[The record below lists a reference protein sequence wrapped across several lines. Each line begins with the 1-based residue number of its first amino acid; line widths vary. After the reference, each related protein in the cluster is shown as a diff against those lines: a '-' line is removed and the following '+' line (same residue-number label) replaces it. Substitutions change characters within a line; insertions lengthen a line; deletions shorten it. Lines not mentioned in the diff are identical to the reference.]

1 MLQITGHII
10 CLQAMVRGQ
19 GGVATA
25 PHLAAGVTVGADR
38 LADEATAGEQT
49 LNQTD
54 SRCFVQESSIDVVHC
69 QLLRQQRCQM
79 CSWCCTVLSICAPI
93 SLLTRLQPF

>member
-1 MLQITGHII
+1 M
-10 CLQAMVRGQ
+10 QATVRGQ

-25 PHLAAGVTVGADR
+25 PHLAAGVTAGADR

-54 SRCFVQESSIDVVHC
+54 SRCGLCAEKQHLGC
-69 QLLRQQRCQM
+69 ALLAATTKLLRCAHGVVD
-79 CSWCCTVLSICAPI
+79 CYPFVHPSVPLS
-93 SLLTRLQPF
+93 T